1 MKLSFKRLI
10 LRISLHLIVLA
21 FTAVWMVP
29 TLGLLITSFRSPENI
44 FGSGWWTVFADLFN
58 VDQYTFENYMQVI
71 DKQGLGRSFYN
82 SLAISV
88 PSTIISPFLGA
99 MVAFGFAWTPFAG
112 RKILF
117 LLVIGLMVVPLQMT
131 FIPILPIYRWL
142 GLSGT
147 FPGIWL
153 AHTGYG
159 LPLTTY
165 LLYAFISKVPRDLLE
180 SASIDGASPIKIF
193 YGIVLPISVP
203 ALSSVFIFQFL
214 WIWNDFLVALIYLG
228 GVPKVAP
235 VTLTVANLVT
245 NRGQNWEL
253 LTAAAFVSMALPL
266 VVFLSLQRHFVRGIV
281 AGAIKG

>member
-1 MKLSFKRLI
+1 MIFKRLI
-10 LRISLHLIVLA
+10 LRIPLHLIVLA
-21 FTAVWMVP
+21 FTAVWMIP
-29 TLGLLITSFRSPENI
+29 TLGLLVTSFRSPENI
-44 FGSGWWTVFADLFN
+44 SGSGWWTVFADLFN

-71 DKQGLGRSFYN
+71 YKQGLGRSFFN

-88 PSTIISPFLGA
+88 PSTIISTFIGA
-99 MVAFGFAWTPFAG
+99 MVAFGFAWIKFAG
-112 RKILF
+112 RKLLF

-159 LPLTTY
+159 LPLTAY
-165 LLYAFISKVPRDLLE
+165 LLYAFISRVPRELLE

-193 YGIVLPISVP
+193 YGIIMPISIP

-214 WIWNDFLVALIYLG
+214 WVWNDFLVALIYLG
-228 GVPKVAP
+228 ATPKVAP

-253 LTAAAFVSMALPL
+253 LTAAAFISMVLPL
-266 VVFLSLQRHFVRGIV
+266 VVFISLQRHFVRGII

>member
-1 MKLSFKRLI
+1 MSFKRLTV
-10 LRISLHLIVLA
+10 RIPLHLLLLV
-21 FTAVWMVP
+21 FTAVWLVP
-29 TLGLLITSFRSPENI
+29 TLGLLVTSFRSPEDI
-44 FGSGWWTVFADLFN
+44 FGSGWWTVFANLFD

-71 DKQGLGRSFYN
+71 FKQGMGRSFIN

-88 PSTIISPFLGA
+88 PSTLISTLIGA
-99 MVAFGFAWTPFAG
+99 MVAFGFAWIKFAG
-112 RKILF
+112 RKTLF

-131 FIPILPIYRWL
+131 FIPVLPVYRWL

-165 LLYAFISKVPRDLLE
+165 LLYTFISRVPQDLLE
-180 SASIDGASPIKIF
+180 SASIDGASAIKIF
-193 YGIVLPISVP
+193 YGIVIPVSVP
-203 ALSSVFIFQFL
+203 ALASVFIFQFL
-214 WIWNDFLVALIYLG
+214 WVWNDFLVALIYLG
-228 GVPKVAP
+228 ATPKVAP

-266 VVFLSLQRHFVRGIV
+266 AVFLSLQRHFVRGII

>member
-1 MKLSFKRLI
+1 MSFKRLT
-10 LRISLHLIVLA
+10 LRIPLHLILLV
-21 FTAVWMVP
+21 FTAFWLVP
-29 TLGLLITSFRSPENI
+29 TLGLLVTSFRSPEDI
-44 FGSGWWTVFADLFN
+44 FGSGWWTVFANLFD

-71 DKQGLGRSFYN
+71 FKQGMGRSFIN
-82 SLAISV
+82 SLVISV
-88 PSTIISPFLGA
+88 PSTFISTLIGA
-99 MVAFGFAWTPFAG
+99 MVAFGFAWMKFAG
-112 RKILF
+112 RKTLF

-131 FIPILPIYRWL
+131 FIPVLPLYRWL

-165 LLYAFISKVPRDLLE
+165 LLYTFISRVPQELLE
-180 SASIDGASPIKIF
+180 SASIDGASAIKIF
-193 YGIVLPISVP
+193 YGIVIPVSVP
-203 ALSSVFIFQFL
+203 ALASVFIFQFL
-214 WIWNDFLVALIYLG
+214 WVWNDFLVALIYLG
-228 GVPKVAP
+228 ATPKVAP

-266 VVFLSLQRHFVRGIV
+266 AVFLSLQRHFVRGII

>member
-1 MKLSFKRLI
+1 MSFKRLTV
-10 LRISLHLIVLA
+10 RIPLHLMLLV
-21 FTAVWMVP
+21 FTAVWLVP
-29 TLGLLITSFRSPENI
+29 TLGLLVTSFRSPEDI
-44 FGSGWWTVFADLFN
+44 FGSGWWTVFAHLFD
-58 VDQYTFENYMQVI
+58 VHQYTFENYMQVI
-71 DKQGLGRSFYN
+71 FKQGMGRSFIN

-88 PSTIISPFLGA
+88 PSTLISTLIGA
-99 MVAFGFAWTPFAG
+99 MVAFGFAWIKFAG
-112 RKILF
+112 RKTLF

-131 FIPILPIYRWL
+131 FIPVLPVYRWL

-165 LLYAFISKVPRDLLE
+165 LLYTFISRVPQDLLE
-180 SASIDGASPIKIF
+180 SASIDGASAIKIF
-193 YGIVLPISVP
+193 YGIVIPVSVP
-203 ALSSVFIFQFL
+203 ALASVFIFQFL
-214 WIWNDFLVALIYLG
+214 WVWNDFLVALIYLG
-228 GVPKVAP
+228 ATPKVAP

-266 VVFLSLQRHFVRGIV
+266 AVFLSLQRHFVRGII

>member
-1 MKLSFKRLI
+1 MKRLKYLIFRIPLHLVLLSF
-10 LRISLHLIVLA
+10 A
-21 FTAVWMVP
+21 AVWLVP
-29 TLGLLITSFRSPENI
+29 TLGLLVTSARSPQDI
-44 FGSGWWTVFADLFN
+44 FGSGWWTVFADLFDLN
-58 VDQYTFENYMQVI
+58 PFTFENYMQVI
-71 DKQGLGRSFYN
+71 EKQGLGRSFLN

-88 PSTIISPFLGA
+88 PATLISTLMAA
-99 MVAFGFAWTPFAG
+99 MAAFGFAWMKFAG

-117 LLVIGLMVVPLQMT
+117 PLLIGLMVVPLQMT
-131 FIPILPIYRWL
+131 FIPVLPIYRWL

-159 LPLTTY
+159 LPLATY
-165 LLYAFISKVPRDLLE
+165 LLYTFISKVPPDLLD
-180 SASIDGASPIKIF
+180 SAAIDGASPMRIF
-193 YGIVLPISVP
+193 YGIVMPVSLP
-203 ALSSVFIFQFL
+203 ALASVFIFQFL

-228 GVPKVAP
+228 ATPKVAP
-235 VTLTVANLVT
+235 LTLSVANLVT

-266 VVFLSLQRHFVRGIV
+266 LVFLSLQRHFVRGII

>member
-1 MKLSFKRLI
+1 
-10 LRISLHLIVLA
+10 LHLMLLV
-21 FTAVWMVP
+21 FTAVWLVP
-29 TLGLLITSFRSPENI
+29 TLGLWVTSFRSPEDI
-44 FGSGWWTVFADLFN
+44 FGSGWWTVFADLFD

-71 DKQGLGRSFYN
+71 FKQGMGRSFIN
-82 SLAISV
+82 SLVISV
-88 PSTIISPFLGA
+88 PSTLISSLIGA
-99 MVAFGFAWTPFAG
+99 MVAFGFSWMKFAG
-112 RKILF
+112 RKTLF

-165 LLYAFISKVPRDLLE
+165 LLYTFISRVPQELLE
-180 SASIDGASPIKIF
+180 SASIDGASATRIF
-193 YGIVLPISVP
+193 YRIVIPISVP
-203 ALSSVFIFQFL
+203 ALASVFIFQFL
-214 WIWNDFLVALIYLG
+214 WVWNDFLVALIYLG
-228 GVPKVAP
+228 ATPKVVP

-266 VVFLSLQRHFVRGIV
+266 AVFLSLQRHFVRGII

>member
-1 MKLSFKRLI
+1 MNVKRLL
-10 LRISLHLIVLA
+10 LRIPLHLILLA
-21 FTAVWMVP
+21 FTVVWLVP
-29 TLGLLITSFRSPENI
+29 TLGLLVTSFRSPENI
-44 FGSGWWTVFADLFN
+44 FDSGWWTVFADLFD

-71 DKQGLGRSFYN
+71 TKQGMGRSFIN
-82 SLAISV
+82 SLTISI
-88 PSTIISPFLGA
+88 PATLISTFMGA
-99 MVAFGFAWTPFAG
+99 MVAFGFAWMRFVG

-165 LLYAFISKVPRDLLE
+165 LLFAFISRVPRELME
-180 SASIDGASPIKIF
+180 SASIDGASPTKIF
-193 YGIVLPISVP
+193 YKIVIPISVP
-203 ALSSVFIFQFL
+203 ALASVFIFQFL
-214 WIWNDFLVALIYLG
+214 WVWNDFLVALIYLG
-228 GVPKVAP
+228 ATPKVVP

-266 VVFLSLQRHFVRGIV
+266 AVFLSLQRHFVRGIV

>member
-1 MKLSFKRLI
+1 MI
-10 LRISLHLIVLA
+10 LLV
-21 FTAVWMVP
+21 FTAVWLVP
-29 TLGLLITSFRSPENI
+29 TLGLLVTSFRSPENI
-44 FGSGWWTVFADLFN
+44 FGSGWWTVFADLFG

-71 DKQGLGRSFYN
+71 YKKGLGRSFCN
-82 SLAISV
+82 SLTISV
-88 PSTIISPFLGA
+88 PSTLISTFIGA
-99 MVAFGFAWTPFAG
+99 MVAFGFAWMKFAG

-117 LLVIGLMVVPLQMT
+117 PLVIGLMVVPLQMT

-165 LLYAFISKVPRDLLE
+165 LLYAFISRVPRELLE

-193 YGIVLPISVP
+193 YGIVIPISVP
-203 ALSSVFIFQFL
+203 ALASVFIFQFL
-214 WIWNDFLVALIYLG
+214 WVWNDFLVALIYLG
-228 GVPKVAP
+228 ATPNVAP

-266 VVFLSLQRHFVRGIV
+266 AVFLSLQRHFVRGII

>member
-1 MKLSFKRLI
+1 MSFKRLT
-10 LRISLHLIVLA
+10 LRIPLHLILLV
-21 FTAVWMVP
+21 FTAFWLVP
-29 TLGLLITSFRSPENI
+29 TLGLLVTSFRSPEDI
-44 FGSGWWTVFADLFN
+44 FGSGWWTVFANLFD

-71 DKQGLGRSFYN
+71 FKQGMGRSFIN
-82 SLAISV
+82 SLVISV
-88 PSTIISPFLGA
+88 PSTFISTLIGA
-99 MVAFGFAWTPFAG
+99 MVAFGFAWMKFVG
-112 RKILF
+112 RKALF
-117 LLVIGLMVVPLQMT
+117 LLMIGLMVVPLQMT
-131 FIPILPIYRWL
+131 FIPVLPLYRWL

-165 LLYAFISKVPRDLLE
+165 LLYTFISRVPQELLE
-180 SASIDGASPIKIF
+180 SASIDGASATRIF
-193 YGIVLPISVP
+193 YRIVIPISVP
-203 ALSSVFIFQFL
+203 ALASVFIFQFL
-214 WIWNDFLVALIYLG
+214 WVWNDFLVALIYLG
-228 GVPKVAP
+228 ATPKVVP

-266 VVFLSLQRHFVRGIV
+266 AVFLSLQRHFVRGII

>member
-1 MKLSFKRLI
+1 MSFKRLTV
-10 LRISLHLIVLA
+10 RIPLHLLLLV
-21 FTAVWMVP
+21 FTAVWLVP
-29 TLGLLITSFRSPENI
+29 TLGLLVTSFRSPEDI
-44 FGSGWWTVFADLFN
+44 FGSGWWTVFANLFD

-71 DKQGLGRSFYN
+71 FKQGMGRSFIN

-88 PSTIISPFLGA
+88 PSTLISTLIGA
-99 MVAFGFAWTPFAG
+99 MVAFGFAWMKFAG
-112 RKILF
+112 RKTLF

-131 FIPILPIYRWL
+131 FIPVLPIYRWL

-165 LLYAFISKVPRDLLE
+165 LLYTFISRVPQDLLE
-180 SASIDGASPIKIF
+180 SAAIDGASAIKIF
-193 YGIVLPISVP
+193 YGIVIPVSVP
-203 ALSSVFIFQFL
+203 ALASVFIFQFL
-214 WIWNDFLVALIYLG
+214 WVWNDFLVALIYLG
-228 GVPKVAP
+228 ATPKVAP

-266 VVFLSLQRHFVRGIV
+266 AVFLSLQRHFVRGII

>member
-1 MKLSFKRLI
+1 MRLKGLI
-10 LRISLHLIVLA
+10 FRTPLHLIVLA
-21 FTAVWMVP
+21 FTAVWLLP
-29 TLGLLITSFRSPENI
+29 TLGLLLTSIRSPENI
-44 FGSGWWTVFADLFN
+44 FGSGWWTVFTDLFN
-58 VDQYTFENYMQVI
+58 VNQYTFENYMHVI
-71 DKQGLGRSFYN
+71 DKQGLGRSFLN

-88 PSTIISPFLGA
+88 PSTLISTFIGA
-99 MVAFGFAWTPFAG
+99 MVAFGFSWTKFAG
-112 RKILF
+112 RKVLF
-117 LLVIGLMVVPLQMT
+117 LVVIGLMVVPLQMT

-165 LLYAFISKVPRDLLE
+165 LLYTFISTVPRELLE
-180 SASIDGASPIKIF
+180 SASIDGASPLKIF
-193 YGIVLPISVP
+193 YGIVIPISVP

-214 WIWNDFLVALIYLG
+214 WVWNDFLVALIYLG
-228 GVPKVAP
+228 ATPKVAP
-235 VTLTVANLVT
+235 ITLTVANLVT

-253 LTAAAFVSMALPL
+253 LTAAAFISMALPL
-266 VVFLSLQRHFVRGIV
+266 VVFVSLQRHFVRGIV

>member
-1 MKLSFKRLI
+1 MSFKRLTV
-10 LRISLHLIVLA
+10 RIPLHLLLLV
-21 FTAVWMVP
+21 FTAVWLVP
-29 TLGLLITSFRSPENI
+29 TLGLLVTSFRSPEDI
-44 FGSGWWTVFADLFN
+44 FGSGWWTVFANLFD
-58 VDQYTFENYMQVI
+58 VGQYTFENYMQVI
-71 DKQGLGRSFYN
+71 FKQGMGRSFIN

-88 PSTIISPFLGA
+88 PATLISTLIGA
-99 MVAFGFAWTPFAG
+99 MVAFGFAWMKFAG
-112 RKILF
+112 RKTLF

-131 FIPILPIYRWL
+131 FIPVLPIYRWL

-165 LLYAFISKVPRDLLE
+165 LLYTFISRVPQGLLE
-180 SASIDGASPIKIF
+180 SAAIDGASAIKIF
-193 YGIVLPISVP
+193 YGIVIPVSVP
-203 ALSSVFIFQFL
+203 ALASVFIFQFL
-214 WIWNDFLVALIYLG
+214 WVWNDFLVALIYLG
-228 GVPKVAP
+228 ATPKVAP

-266 VVFLSLQRHFVRGIV
+266 AVFLSLQRHFVRGII

>member
-1 MKLSFKRLI
+1 MSFKRLTV
-10 LRISLHLIVLA
+10 RIPLHLMLLV
-21 FTAVWMVP
+21 FTGVWLVP
-29 TLGLLITSFRSPENI
+29 TLGLLVTSFRSPEDI
-44 FGSGWWTVFADLFN
+44 FGSGWWTVFADLFD
-58 VDQYTFENYMQVI
+58 VDQYTFQNYMQVI
-71 DKQGLGRSFYN
+71 FKQGMGRSFIN
-82 SLAISV
+82 SLVISV
-88 PSTIISPFLGA
+88 PSTLISTLIGA
-99 MVAFGFAWTPFAG
+99 MVAFGFAWMKFAG

-131 FIPILPIYRWL
+131 FIPVLPIYRWL

-165 LLYAFISKVPRDLLE
+165 LLYTFISRVPRELLE
-180 SASIDGASPIKIF
+180 SASIDGASAIKIF
-193 YGIVLPISVP
+193 YRIVIPISIP
-203 ALSSVFIFQFL
+203 ALASVFIFQFL
-214 WIWNDFLVALIYLG
+214 WVWNDFLVALIYLG
-228 GVPKVAP
+228 ATPKVVP

-253 LTAAAFVSMALPL
+253 LTAAAFVSMSLPL
-266 VVFLSLQRHFVRGIV
+266 AVFLSLQRHFVRGII

>member
-1 MKLSFKRLI
+1 MRLKRLI
-10 LRISLHLIVLA
+10 LRIPLHLIVLA
-21 FTAVWMVP
+21 FTAVWMIP
-29 TLGLLITSFRSPENI
+29 TLGLLVTSFRSPENI

-71 DKQGLGRSFYN
+71 YKQGLGRSFFN

-88 PSTIISPFLGA
+88 PSTIISTFIGA
-99 MVAFGFAWTPFAG
+99 MVAFGFAWIKFAG
-112 RKILF
+112 RKLLF

-159 LPLTTY
+159 LPLTAY
-165 LLYAFISKVPRDLLE
+165 LLYAFISRVPRELLE

-193 YGIVLPISVP
+193 YGIVMPISIP

-214 WIWNDFLVALIYLG
+214 WVWNDFLVALIYLG
-228 GVPKVAP
+228 ATPKVAP
-235 VTLTVANLVT
+235 VTLMVANLVT

-253 LTAAAFVSMALPL
+253 LTAAAFISMVLPL
-266 VVFLSLQRHFVRGIV
+266 VVFLSLQRHFVRGII

>member
-1 MKLSFKRLI
+1 MSFKRLTV
-10 LRISLHLIVLA
+10 RIPLHLLLLV
-21 FTAVWMVP
+21 FTAVWLVP
-29 TLGLLITSFRSPENI
+29 TLGLLVTSFRSPEDI
-44 FGSGWWTVFADLFN
+44 FGSGWWTVFANLFD

-71 DKQGLGRSFYN
+71 FKQGMGRSFIN
-82 SLAISV
+82 SLVISV
-88 PSTIISPFLGA
+88 PSTLISTLIGA
-99 MVAFGFAWTPFAG
+99 MVAFGFAWIKFAG
-112 RKILF
+112 RKTLF

-131 FIPILPIYRWL
+131 FIPVLPIYRWL

-165 LLYAFISKVPRDLLE
+165 LLYTFISRVPQDLLE
-180 SASIDGASPIKIF
+180 SASIDGASAIKIF
-193 YGIVLPISVP
+193 YGIVIPVSVP
-203 ALSSVFIFQFL
+203 ALASVFIFQFL
-214 WIWNDFLVALIYLG
+214 WVWNDFLVALIYLG
-228 GVPKVAP
+228 ATPKVAP

-266 VVFLSLQRHFVRGIV
+266 AVFLSLQRHFVRGII

>member
-1 MKLSFKRLI
+1 MSFKRLI
-10 LRISLHLIVLA
+10 LRIPLHLILLA
-21 FTAVWMVP
+21 FTAVWLVP
-29 TLGLLITSFRSPENI
+29 TLGLLVTSFRSPENI

-71 DKQGLGRSFYN
+71 YKQGLGRSFLN

-88 PSTIISPFLGA
+88 PSTIISTFMGA
-99 MVAFGFAWTPFAG
+99 MVAFGFAWMKFAG

-131 FIPILPIYRWL
+131 FIPVLPIYRWL

-165 LLYAFISKVPRDLLE
+165 LLYAFISRVPRELLE
-180 SASIDGASPIKIF
+180 SASIDGASPIRVF
-193 YGIVLPISVP
+193 YGIVIPISVP
-203 ALSSVFIFQFL
+203 ALASVFIFQFL

-228 GVPKVAP
+228 AAQKVAP

-266 VVFLSLQRHFVRGIV
+266 VVFLSLQRHFVRGII
-281 AGAIKG
+281 AGAVKG

>member
-1 MKLSFKRLI
+1 MSFKRLTV
-10 LRISLHLIVLA
+10 RIPLHLILLV
-21 FTAVWMVP
+21 FTAVWLVP
-29 TLGLLITSFRSPENI
+29 TLGLLVTSFRSPEDI
-44 FGSGWWTVFADLFN
+44 FGSGWWTVFADMFD

-71 DKQGLGRSFYN
+71 FKQGMGRSFIN
-82 SLAISV
+82 SLVISV
-88 PSTIISPFLGA
+88 PSTLISSLIGA
-99 MVAFGFAWTPFAG
+99 MVAFGFSWMKFAG
-112 RKILF
+112 RKTLF

-165 LLYAFISKVPRDLLE
+165 LLYTFISRVPQELLE
-180 SASIDGASPIKIF
+180 SASIDGASATRIF
-193 YGIVLPISVP
+193 YRIVIPISVP
-203 ALSSVFIFQFL
+203 ALASVFIFQFL
-214 WIWNDFLVALIYLG
+214 WVWNDFLVALIYLG
-228 GVPKVAP
+228 ATPKVAP

-266 VVFLSLQRHFVRGIV
+266 AVFLSLQRHFVRGII